1 MLPYG
6 MIWWRGGEGISQ
18 EKERV
23 VLSEEG
29 SEAEENWSLK
39 VAGNERNKK
48 RLFAEK
54 KWSGKLKEAGSERWV
69 GPGSRSE

>member
-6 MIWWRGGEGISQ
+6 MNWWRGGEGISQ

-39 VAGNERNKK
+39 VAGNERKK
-48 RLFAEK
+48 N
-54 KWSGKLKEAGSERWV
+54 
-69 GPGSRSE
+69 

>member
-1 MLPYG
+1 MLPFG
-6 MIWWRGGEGISQ
+6 MNWWRGGEGISQ

-39 VAGNERNKK
+39 VAGNERKKK

-54 KWSGKLKEAGSERWV
+54 NGMEN
-69 GPGSRSE
+69 